1 MAGESQKFYP
11 KGYMAMGN
19 GDLMDVTNIKIDH
32 VNGAKQVH
40 TIRKKGAGITLGVE
54 ETTVSFDAVVSSD
67 GAERDY
73 MKMVKTG
80 EIKQIRIKVPGETI
94 TVNGAASALSRE
106 LPLDSEIKYS
116 ITFIGHTED

>member
-94 TVNGAASALSRE
+94 TVNGTASALSRE